1 MTIACSDLSVYVD
14 EPAPKVVL
22 SWGLGEDSTAIL
34 LRWLE
39 DPTSRDFEL
48 NELVV
53 VSAMTGNEWESTRAE
68 VEEHVLPRLA
78 AAGVRLLQV
87 ARARRHVTK
96 AGDGVVVLDD
106 SRSPTRLYIEGAFTL
121 YDEMVEAGTIPQSG
135 GARMCSVH
143 SKGDALDPVIA
154 KVTRGQPYRH
164 VMGFEA
170 GERRRAEKDSG
181 YNTDLRTGEYPLIVW
196 GWFRDDAIAYTES
209 VIGTGVG
216 KSACTFCPFAFAN
229 KSNRAEIFARYAADP
244 AVGAQTL
251 LMEHLALALNPAQG
265 LVGGRRLIDLLRADE
280 MTGVLDAFDD
290 VLAAQPHALY
300 DVRRI
305 LRPRTND
312 PTKLGNAARSVRVRM
327 RGTREEMDAILTR
340 LSKEERAQGVLEREV
355 GADGSVRLYRH
366 RRGPVFP
373 TIERYFAVAPA
384 LAADKAH
391 DNFNQWWASAL
402 AATPAV
408 SAAA

>member
-1 MTIACSDLSVYVD
+1 M
-14 EPAPKVVL
+14 
-22 SWGLGEDSTAIL
+22 
-34 LRWLE
+34 
-39 DPTSRDFEL
+39 
-48 NELVV
+48 
-53 VSAMTGNEWESTRAE
+53 
-68 VEEHVLPRLA
+68 
-78 AAGVRLLQV
+78 
-87 ARARRHVTK
+87 TK

-164 VMGFEA
+164 VMGFGA
-170 GERRRAEKDSG
+170 GERRRAEKDAG
-181 YNTDLRTGEYPLIVW
+181 CNTDLRTGEYPLIVW
-196 GWFRDDAIAYTES
+196 GWFRDDAIVYTES

-251 LMEHLALALNPAQG
+251 LMEHLALALNLAQG

-305 LRPRTND
+305 LRPRKND

-340 LSKEERAQGVLEREV
+340 LTEEERAQGVLEREV
-355 GADGSVRLYRH
+355 SADGIVRLYRH

-373 TIERYFAVAPA
+373 TIERYFVVAPA
-384 LAADKAH
+384 LAADKEH
-391 DNFNQWWASAL
+391 DNFNQWWAGAL